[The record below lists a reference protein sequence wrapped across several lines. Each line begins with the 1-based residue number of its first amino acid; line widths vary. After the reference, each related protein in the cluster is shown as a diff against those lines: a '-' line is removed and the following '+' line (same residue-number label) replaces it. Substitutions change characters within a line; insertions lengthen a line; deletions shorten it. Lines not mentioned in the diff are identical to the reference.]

1 MDLYNCQGPVNG
13 AFRVPLSS
21 LSVEEHPIEDGDDI
35 SSIAESVEGAMA
47 AEEDVRLEVEAVQ
60 AVYGADCI
68 VIRDFPPHVTVHIR
82 PRTAEDSSQQFVE
95 VILGI
100 KASNQYPSTPPRV
113 YIVEAKGL
121 DESRQTYLI
130 TTIQSKALE
139 LSSCLMLVALCE
151 EAVEVL
157 SNMNHPEG
165 NCPLCL
171 YPLVAKDKTGSLPF
185 MKLMSCYHCF
195 HSECIIRFWKWVQ
208 EETESKATET
218 TTATNLESKSDQQ
231 RGNCPVCRKV
241 FDEKDIEHAHEYLES
256 ESSCMCLPGIDE
268 GEDEE
273 LLLLSGSEK
282 NRRQHFEAL
291 LKLQQDN
298 NGLIEPRK
306 DLAILPGMFLPEPI
320 NPPTLSSATSSESVI
335 PPTISAGISEND
347 ADQESV
353 SHHASEE
360 TDASNSTNKT
370 TVSNRKN
377 TNMRRKGRTHAPRV
391 QLQQHAQSTRKQWI
405 RKELNTSHQ

>member
-1 MDLYNCQGPVNG
+1 
-13 AFRVPLSS
+13 
-21 LSVEEHPIEDGDDI
+21 
-35 SSIAESVEGAMA
+35 MA

-68 VIRDFPPHVTVHIR
+68 VIRDFPPHVAVHIR
-82 PRTAEDSSQQFVE
+82 PRTAEDWSQQFVE

-130 TTIQSKALE
+130 ATIQSKALE
-139 LSSCLMLVALCE
+139 LSSCLMIVTLCE

-171 YPLVAKDKTGSLPF
+171 YPLVAKDKTGSSLPF

-208 EETESKATET
+208 EEKESKATET
-218 TTATNLESKSDQQ
+218 TTATNLESKRDQQ
-231 RGNCPVCRKV
+231 KGNCPVCRKV

-256 ESSCMCLPGIDE
+256 DSSCMGPSGLDK
-268 GEDEE
+268 GEDDE
-273 LLLLSGSEK
+273 LLLSESEK

-306 DLAILPGMFLPEPI
+306 DLAIQPGMFLPEPV
-320 NPPTLSSATSSESVI
+320 NPPAISSATSSESVI
-335 PPTISAGISEND
+335 PPTTSAGTGEND
-347 ADQESV
+347 AEQAV
-353 SHHASEE
+353 SRHASEE

-370 TVSNRKN
+370 TMSNNRKN
-377 TNMRRKGRTHAPRV
+377 TNVRRKARTHTPRV
-391 QLQQHAQSTRKQWI
+391 QQHGQSTRKQWI
-405 RKELNTSHQ
+405 RKEPNTSHQ

>member
-1 MDLYNCQGPVNG
+1 M
-13 AFRVPLSS
+13 
-21 LSVEEHPIEDGDDI
+21 
-35 SSIAESVEGAMA
+35 
-47 AEEDVRLEVEAVQ
+47 
-60 AVYGADCI
+60 CI
-68 VIRDFPPHVTVHIR
+68 GV
-82 PRTAEDSSQQFVE
+82 
-95 VILGI
+95 
-100 KASNQYPSTPPRV
+100 
-113 YIVEAKGL
+113 
-121 DESRQTYLI
+121 
-130 TTIQSKALE
+130 
-139 LSSCLMLVALCE
+139 
-151 EAVEVL
+151 
-157 SNMNHPEG
+157 
-165 NCPLCL
+165 
-171 YPLVAKDKTGSLPF
+171 
-185 MKLMSCYHCF
+185 
-195 HSECIIRFWKWVQ
+195 
-208 EETESKATET
+208 
-218 TTATNLESKSDQQ
+218 DQQ

-256 ESSCMCLPGIDE
+256 ESSCMGLSGIDE

-335 PPTISAGISEND
+335 PPTISAGTSENE
-347 ADQESV
+347 ADQAV

-370 TVSNRKN
+370 TISNRKN

-391 QLQQHAQSTRKQWI
+391 QLQQHGQSTRKQWI

>member
-1 MDLYNCQGPVNG
+1 M
-13 AFRVPLSS
+13 
-21 LSVEEHPIEDGDDI
+21 
-35 SSIAESVEGAMA
+35 
-47 AEEDVRLEVEAVQ
+47 
-60 AVYGADCI
+60 CI
-68 VIRDFPPHVTVHIR
+68 GV
-82 PRTAEDSSQQFVE
+82 
-95 VILGI
+95 
-100 KASNQYPSTPPRV
+100 
-113 YIVEAKGL
+113 
-121 DESRQTYLI
+121 
-130 TTIQSKALE
+130 
-139 LSSCLMLVALCE
+139 
-151 EAVEVL
+151 
-157 SNMNHPEG
+157 
-165 NCPLCL
+165 
-171 YPLVAKDKTGSLPF
+171 
-185 MKLMSCYHCF
+185 
-195 HSECIIRFWKWVQ
+195 
-208 EETESKATET
+208 
-218 TTATNLESKSDQQ
+218 DQQ

-347 ADQESV
+347 ADQAV

-370 TVSNRKN
+370 TISNRKN